1 MASQGWVCNATR
13 VDLAEYKWYQKRAG
27 LAGFFDLSEITFS
40 GGLHAS
46 LKAFSVKVEPALFSG
61 GLQVEPAPGHSIVA
75 GFLSTRIVL
84 TGFSSARRLA

>member
-1 MASQGWVCNATR
+1 VCNATR

-46 LKAFSVKVEPALFSG
+46 LKAFSVKVEPA
-61 GLQVEPAPGHSIVA
+61 PGHSIVA